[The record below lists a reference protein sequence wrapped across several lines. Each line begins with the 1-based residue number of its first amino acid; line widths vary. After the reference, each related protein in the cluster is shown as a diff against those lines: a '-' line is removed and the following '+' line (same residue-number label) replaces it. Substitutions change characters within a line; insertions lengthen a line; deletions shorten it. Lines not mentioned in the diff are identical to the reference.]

1 MGEGRGGVDVVT
13 FSIDAAGEVSGI
25 SQFGSRERD
34 GADEWDEANLMAAVG
49 GSGVWL
55 EGLTYGAPAGFSNA
69 GAGDVFVMLLAG
81 GDVEPSPSP
90 SPTRTGEPSVS
101 PEPTA
106 SASATRTPT
115 STASA
120 TATASRPRPGLPST
134 GAPIGG

>member
-1 MGEGRGGVDVVT
+1 
-13 FSIDAAGEVSGI
+13 
-25 SQFGSRERD
+25 
-34 GADEWDEANLMAAVG
+34 MAAVG
-49 GSGVWL
+49 GLGVWL
-55 EGLTYGAPAGFSNA
+55 EGLTYGAPAGFSNV

-81 GDVEPSPSP
+81 GDVEPSP

>member
-34 GADEWDEANLMAAVG
+34 GADEWDEANLMATGG

-55 EGLTYGAPAGFSNA
+55 AGLTYGAPAGFSNA

-81 GDVEPSPSP
+81 GDVEPSP

>member
-13 FSIDAAGEVSGI
+13 FSIDGAGEVSGI

-34 GADEWDEANLMAAVG
+34 GADEWDEANLMATGG

-55 EGLTYGAPAGFSNA
+55 AGLTYGAPVGFSNA

-81 GDVEPSPSP
+81 GDVEPSP